1 MVDGNT
7 EAVFVTLYND
17 IATGGVPDFSKNN
30 SWEHGIRPSNA
41 MGGGGK
47 TPSAMMVDMFPMA
60 DGKRPST
67 CNTYTTLEQSS
78 VAYDKNVPFANRDPR
93 FYRTF
98 AFLEYVGLSVVILRT
113 QAIIILIQGISIICG
128 TMFGML
134 MRVIEIMKRLVAL
147 ILMVRITC

>member
-78 VAYDKNVPFANRDPR
+78 VAYDKMFHLPI
-93 FYRTF
+93 
-98 AFLEYVGLSVVILRT
+98 VILVLSDVCFPWST
-113 QAIIILIQGISIICG
+113 LGFQW
-128 TMFGML
+128 
-134 MRVIEIMKRLVAL
+134 
-147 ILMVRITC
+147 

>member
-60 DGKRPST
+60 DGKKT
-67 CNTYTTLEQSS
+67 FYVQYLYYT
-78 VAYDKNVPFANRDPR
+78 R
-93 FYRTF
+93 
-98 AFLEYVGLSVVILRT
+98 
-113 QAIIILIQGISIICG
+113 AIFCCL
-128 TMFGML
+128 
-134 MRVIEIMKRLVAL
+134 
-147 ILMVRITC
+147 

>member
-78 VAYDKNVPFANRDPR
+78 VAYDKNVPFANRDPH
-93 FYRTF
+93 
-98 AFLEYVGLSVVILRT
+98 
-113 QAIIILIQGISIICG
+113 
-128 TMFGML
+128 
-134 MRVIEIMKRLVAL
+134 
-147 ILMVRITC
+147 

>member
-78 VAYDKNVPFANRDPR
+78 VAYDKNVP
-93 FYRTF
+93 
-98 AFLEYVGLSVVILRT
+98 
-113 QAIIILIQGISIICG
+113 QIILIPCIRIIIAC
-128 TMFGML
+128 
-134 MRVIEIMKRLVAL
+134 
-147 ILMVRITC
+147 ILRITTESQAYSGESKCPIKTRITIGKWNILIISNRRLL

>member
-98 AFLEYVGLSVVILRT
+98 AFPGVRWAFSGDPKNASNNNPYTGDKYNLWNYVWYANESDRDNEE
-113 QAIIILIQGISIICG
+113 ASSSN
-128 TMFGML
+128 
-134 MRVIEIMKRLVAL
+134 
-147 ILMVRITC
+147 TC